1 MADEKYKSVS
11 VFALPDA
18 YQQQAAEARRRRRMA
33 EMLAQQAYQPGDIQ
47 NAPIP
52 AAAPLVQGLQ
62 AFLTARAARKSDE
75 AEESAKETASREARE
90 FLNTLTRP
98 REDFD
103 KTMDL
108 KEVLQIGTP
117 ELVDGQ
123 LKYPDTF
130 TAAPNLQMIPQ
141 AGPQVQLGRKPEDD
155 QVYMPAP
162 VSRFTATGRETDPK
176 RMAAMLA
183 NPQFKSGFTDE
194 QLLEQRRNLALEGM
208 LTSENPLVQK
218 VAGAIY
224 PTLAPKTPETKTM
237 EFGGRLLNVT
247 GGQATP
253 VTMDGVA
260 VTDPTKQKA
269 RTAAQDFGG
278 FIRTYYSD
286 GSYTDEQKTLA
297 PSRPTVGGGKDG
309 ATGRG
314 QQGPA
319 FALKDGRI
327 IQSTFDP
334 ATGQYMYQS
343 DKGRV
348 PVPADAKPT
357 TASAASGLSEKQ
369 YITYRQEAFD
379 HRKGLEKL
387 NSYFQTVGGTNVGI
401 ARLADAIS
409 ANAKNLFAKTLT
421 PEELNLQV
429 GAGKLQGLLGLFRTD
444 IVGPGVLTE
453 YDAAR
458 VIEALGGDMSAL
470 QNKERVRI
478 LLEQIYQDK
487 KDRLEFLAEELGR
500 SDSVRG
506 GKPIT
511 ASDLPSNLG
520 SQNKVEEVDY

>member
-1 MADEKYKSVS
+1 MAKIRYEST
-11 VFALPDA
+11 FALPDA

-62 AFLTARAARKSDE
+62 AYLTARAARKSDE

-224 PTLAPKTPETKTM
+224 PTLQPEKAKLQTAAVNLKDLTPASARRFAASGDPQDIEYAVEPTSTSGLTTLSKLYAERNALIAKNPNDPFIKTLDSAIAKEITPARGATV
-237 EFGGRLLNVT
+237 NVT
-247 GGQATP
+247 NRYGAP
-253 VTMDGVA
+253 MSA
-260 VTDPTKQKA
+260 V
-269 RTAAQDFGG
+269 
-278 FIRTYYSD
+278 
-286 GSYTDEQKTLA
+286 DEQGNPVLIQPSQIGGPPSVVKGFTPTPSNAKPMTEGESNSATFADRMAISLPELDRAA
-297 PSRPTVGGGKDG
+297 PSRISTAVAGAPYGLGTESVPEKDQTFFQAKDDFIAAVLRKESG
-309 ATGRG
+309 AAIGANER
-314 QQGPA
+314 
-319 FALKDGRI
+319 
-327 IQSTFDP
+327 
-334 ATGQYMYQS
+334 
-343 DKGRV
+343 
-348 PVPADAKPT
+348 ADA
-357 TASAASGLSEKQ
+357 EKQ
-369 YITYRQEAFD
+369 YIPQPGDKPAVLAQKKRAREAAFVGMQ
-379 HRKGLEKL
+379 RAAGQ
-387 NSYFQTVGGTNVGI
+387 SYKPTTQV
-401 ARLADAIS
+401 LPQS
-409 ANAKNLFAKTLT
+409 AKDMGVTQQDWNAMT
-421 PEELNLQV
+421 PEQR
-429 GAGKLQGLLGLFRTD
+429 KLF
-444 IVGPGVLTE
+444 
-453 YDAAR
+453 
-458 VIEALGGDMSAL
+458 
-470 QNKERVRI
+470 N
-478 LLEQIYQDK
+478 
-487 KDRLEFLAEELGR
+487 
-500 SDSVRG
+500 
-506 GKPIT
+506 
-511 ASDLPSNLG
+511 
-520 SQNKVEEVDY
+520 

>member
-1 MADEKYKSVS
+1 MANEPYKSVS
-11 VFALPDA
+11 TFALPDA

-62 AFLTARAARKSDE
+62 AFLASRAARKADE
-75 AEESAKETASREARE
+75 AEESARETASREARD
-90 FLNTLTRP
+90 FLRALTEP
-98 REDFD
+98 E
-103 KTMDL
+103 KKMD
-108 KEVLQIGTP
+108 VGQVALQDIAQMGTP
-117 ELVDGQ
+117 ELVDGR
-123 LKYPDTF
+123 LEYRK
-130 TAAPNLQMIPQ
+130 TAMPAPTPKMIPQ
-141 AGPQVQLGRKPEDD
+141 AGPQVRLGRRPEDD
-155 QVYMPAP
+155 QIYMP
-162 VSRFTATGRETDPK
+162 TATGRETDPQ

-194 QLLEQRRNLALEGM
+194 QRRSLALEGM
-208 LTSENPLVQK
+208 LASENPMVQK

-224 PTLAPKTPETKTM
+224 PTFAPKTPETKTI

-260 VTDPTKQKA
+260 VTEPTKQKA
-269 RTAAQDFGG
+269 RTASQDFGG

-297 PSRPTVGGGKDG
+297 PSRPTVGGGRDG

-453 YDAAR
+453 YDANR

-511 ASDLPSNLG
+511 ANDLPQNLG

>member
-1 MADEKYKSVS
+1 MAEEKYKSVS

-62 AFLTARAARKSDE
+62 AYLTARAGRKADE
-75 AEESAKETASREARE
+75 AEESARETASREARQL
-90 FLNTLTRP
+90 FRALTEEGDTTTNAVQP
-98 REDFD
+98 AMTPMA
-103 KTMDL
+103 KT
-108 KEVLQIGTP
+108 V
-117 ELVDGQ
+117 
-123 LKYPDTF
+123 
-130 TAAPNLQMIPQ
+130 TA
-141 AGPQVQLGRKPEDD
+141 
-155 QVYMPAP
+155 
-162 VSRFTATGRETDPK
+162 
-176 RMAAMLA
+176 
-183 NPQFKSGFTDE
+183 PQFEDGRITAPASIEMGAPPPMTAPE
-194 QLLEQRRNLALEGM
+194 TQLSRYNLTPGQRRAAALEGM
-208 LTSENPLVQK
+208 LTSENPMLQK

-286 GSYTDEQKTLA
+286 GSYTDERKTLA
-297 PSRPTVGGGKDG
+297 PSRPTVGGGRDG
-309 ATGRG
+309 AVGRG

-327 IQSTFDP
+327 IQFTFDP

-453 YDAAR
+453 YDANR